1 MTYLEKNYIDLLL
14 FRMYIDMH
22 IINLEFQKSR
32 NFIDQDEIEH
42 ALL

>member
-1 MTYLEKNYIDLLL
+1 MTYFEKNYIDLLL
-14 FRMYIDMH
+14 LWMYIHMH

-32 NFIDQDEIEH
+32 NLIGQDKIEH